1 MRGTFI
7 KRSLLCS
14 AIAAMLLCGC
24 MDAQQAPREE
34 KVTVGTHKAAE
45 NTKKQQGGDSAP
57 EEAFNI
63 PKTAAYVTNNMSEE
77 QKRQLCK
84 VIAGI
89 TDFEENIDIDGT
101 VIGRS
106 DVNDFISIVLS
117 QMPYID
123 YIGQEYTIS
132 VDQNEQITSLSLNY
146 TKTKEQAEAE
156 KAVLDQKLDEIC
168 AEVND
173 GWSDYKK
180 VLFFHDKIID
190 TCHYSE
196 TGLSPHSAYGCLV
209 DGQAV
214 CEGYA
219 KAMQLLCAR
228 TDIEC
233 ICVSGFAADE
243 TGPQPHIWN
252 KILVDGVWANF
263 DVTWDDPLTM
273 TGSPYRRYDFF
284 GLTDDEIG
292 DSHVE
297 DSNRFAVYPDCDSDE
312 LNYYRRT
319 GFYYD
324 GTASAYDVM
333 SYAVLSSMS
342 DGDYAA
348 RIKCSDAEHYTQAID
363 ELFEDHTG
371 TGAAIYGIIYDA
383 VSQTGSGWATNEYAF
398 AKNDSFYTLTVFFR

>member
-24 MDAQQAPREE
+24 MDAQQAPYEE

-45 NTKKQQGGDSAP
+45 KVEKAQNGHSEP
-57 EEAFNI
+57 EESFNI
-63 PKTAAYVTNNMSEE
+63 PKTAAYVTGNMSKD
-77 QKRQLCK
+77 QQRQLCR
-84 VIAGI
+84 VIEGI
-89 TDFEENIDIDGT
+89 TDFQEHINIDGSI
-101 VIGRS
+101 IGRS
-106 DVNDFISIVLS
+106 DINDFISIVLS

-146 TKTKEQAEAE
+146 TKTKQQAEQE
-156 KAVLDQKLDEIC
+156 RELLDEKLDEIC
-168 AEVND
+168 SEVND

-190 TCHYSE
+190 ICRYNE
-196 TGLSPHSAYGCLV
+196 AGLSPHSAYGCLV
-209 DGQAV
+209 EGQAV

-219 KAMQLLCAR
+219 KAMQLLCTR
-228 TDIEC
+228 EDIEC
-233 ICVSGFAADE
+233 ICVSGYATDE
-243 TGPQPHIWN
+243 SGPQPHIWN
-252 KILVDGVWANF
+252 KIKVDGVWANF
-263 DVTWDDPLTM
+263 DVTWDDPITM

-284 GLTDDEIG
+284 GLTDEEIG
-292 DSHVE
+292 ASHAA
-297 DSNRFAVYPDCDSDE
+297 DKNRFADFPVCDSDD

-324 GTASAYDVM
+324 GTTSAYDVM
-333 SYAVLSSMS
+333 SYAVLSSMA

-348 RIKCSDAEHYTQAID
+348 RIKCADTDLYNQAIS
-363 ELFEDHTG
+363 EIFEDHSG
-371 TGAAIYGIIYDA
+371 AGAAIYSILYDA
-383 VSQTGSGWATNEYAF
+383 VSQTGSGWSSNEFAF
-398 AKNDSFYTLTVFFR
+398 AKNDSFCTLTVFFR